1 MVAPILR
8 AISRAPE
15 NEEGVTMAG
24 GLLEALGLPKSTALP
39 NAKGAPPPAGTMPSP
54 VSVGSGGAP
63 VLSPDEYTP
72 RAPRVNP
79 FMDPNVLGKVLEE
92 TRQKDKKAAELA
104 LVKVNKALA
113 DVEAYIAR
121 MPGEEIS
128 RSGYAQIMG
137 DVRKRFPEA
146 AGLSQWVQDTAIKVP
161 EMKGKLPSPRALMT
175 VVEKAVMA
183 RGAQHGW
190 AASTSK
196 NPMTVNT
203 DRLLAAYMSELPAGV
218 TVKIEGGVVKLSLA
232 GAALAVQTP
241 AGDVDATA
249 GKGGTSVALKND
261 NFHIQVENDGWKEFD
276 PQLRGEWK
284 KISDGASIVLKLKA
298 ERDKLKLDI
307 EQKKKSGEQ
316 ITAEL
321 AADYEKREAVFNAA
335 WKKLQEKITITAKA
349 SEEKIAASV
358 AYLKKD
364 KNDKDAVKAGVEA
377 EVDLKELQGKLKA
390 YFANPTLE
398 GALQVTAAGDKVTA
412 KLELTAVKTGVVVT
426 ASFEKALDETKAAIE
441 VMLREGKTKVAA
453 ELKQKADDLSAKLK
467 VVHQTKDLKLAAEL
481 EKTLKDV
488 RGKIELEYKNGNTT
502 LKGGASGSTSGEV
515 GGTVQIDIALKAG
528 RSFVNEGDKLSFAAN
543 VSTSGYKFEVSFSM
557 GEPVETASLQ
567 DLFTSADR
575 QIQELYKLAGDKGVR
590 SIEDAAALNKKL
602 QEVMAPVKDSAKKA
616 KTLKTKSEISA
627 KFGFSIQG
635 DWPAAG
641 KASAPA
647 AMFGVT
653 IAF

>member
-1 MVAPILR
+1 M
-8 AISRAPE
+8 
-15 NEEGVTMAG
+15 TMAG